1 MEALKKVA
9 VRIVKLLIT
18 DSFEEGSEVLIDAQ
32 WLGRIREEI
41 EEVKKID
48 FLFNFFLFSFFFR
61 LSNSKLDLPKLLSL
75 HHKKKSQDTTIGN
88 SSGKSILKSIS

>member
-41 EEVKKID
+41 EEVKKLI
-48 FLFNFFLFSFFFR
+48 FFLIFFF
-61 LSNSKLDLPKLLSL
+61 
-75 HHKKKSQDTTIGN
+75 
-88 SSGKSILKSIS
+88 

>member
-48 FLFNFFLFSFFFR
+48 CLFNFFLFF
-61 LSNSKLDLPKLLSL
+61 
-75 HHKKKSQDTTIGN
+75 
-88 SSGKSILKSIS
+88 

>member
-48 FLFNFFLFSFFFR
+48 FFFNFFFFFFFFF
-61 LSNSKLDLPKLLSL
+61 
-75 HHKKKSQDTTIGN
+75 
-88 SSGKSILKSIS
+88 

>member
-41 EEVKKID
+41 EEVKRNN
-48 FLFNFFLFSFFFR
+48 FRFNFFSNFFFFLDYQIR
-61 LSNSKLDLPKLLSL
+61 NSTCQNYHPCITRKKVRILPSEIHL
-75 HHKKKSQDTTIGN
+75 GN
-88 SSGKSILKSIS
+88 QF

>member
-41 EEVKKID
+41 EEVK
-48 FLFNFFLFSFFFR
+48 R
-61 LSNSKLDLPKLLSL
+61 
-75 HHKKKSQDTTIGN
+75 KKT
-88 SSGKSILKSIS
+88 

>member
-41 EEVKKID
+41 EEVKKT
-48 FLFNFFLFSFFFR
+48 FFLFFFTT
-61 LSNSKLDLPKLLSL
+61 DLGMLMCNFHTVNFGIFFVTK
-75 HHKKKSQDTTIGN
+75 
-88 SSGKSILKSIS
+88 ILREINC

>member
-1 MEALKKVA
+1 MLLIFQGGLTLPTRDHYLQKNYTQIVEALKKVA

-41 EEVKKID
+41 EEVKEFAVPNGYYVSEIM
-48 FLFNFFLFSFFFR
+48 LF
-61 LSNSKLDLPKLLSL
+61 
-75 HHKKKSQDTTIGN
+75 
-88 SSGKSILKSIS
+88 

>member
-41 EEVKKID
+41 EEVKK
-48 FLFNFFLFSFFFR
+48 NLFSIFFHYRSGHANVQLSHCEFR
-61 LSNSKLDLPKLLSL
+61 DFFVTK
-75 HHKKKSQDTTIGN
+75 
-88 SSGKSILKSIS
+88 ILREINC